1 MNLKHVLAKI
11 PQVRGWIEATLAQH
25 KARARPVAAYGF
37 PRLPQYFSEETLT
50 STLVVEMPRVPVPPL
65 VEMGLP
71 EFMEFQKGDYE
82 GITFLNTYFVRED
95 KRLDESLHFHE
106 LVHVLQWRYL
116 GPDRFLA
123 SYAVAHL
130 LAGGFDKNLLEV
142 MADYLQ
148 RQFSA
153 NGLAG
158 NVEPLIRLQI
168 DQHIAPVLGRALS
181 MGR

>member
-1 MNLKHVLAKI
+1 
-11 PQVRGWIEATLAQH
+11 
-25 KARARPVAAYGF
+25 
-37 PRLPQYFSEETLT
+37 
-50 STLVVEMPRVPVPPL
+50 VPVPPL
-65 VEMGLP
+65 AAMGLDRFSDF
-71 EFMEFQKGDYE
+71 EQMDAG
-82 GITFLNTYFVRED
+82 GITY
-95 KRLDESLHFHE
+95 LDTCFARVDHAHIESLHFHE